1 MQLLHEVKAEEKA
14 RNPLGFITLIERY
27 RSQIIKGEAK
37 ISKKKKKA
45 FTAKLVF
52 QFSTRTESLSG
63 LFIRGFVC

>member
-37 ISKKKKKA
+37 ISKKKKA